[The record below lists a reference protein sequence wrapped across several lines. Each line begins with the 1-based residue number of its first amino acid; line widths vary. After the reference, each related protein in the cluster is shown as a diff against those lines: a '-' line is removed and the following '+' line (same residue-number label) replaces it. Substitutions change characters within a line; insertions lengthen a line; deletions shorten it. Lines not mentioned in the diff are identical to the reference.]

1 MGQWFESTRVRQL
14 RKSKVKVT
22 IGPYTN
28 WFGPYQIAKLVFFW
42 KKEDNDQDPDDD
54 IVYRFGDFLSGP
66 KDKPSL
72 LLRFCQWLDS
82 KKERKIKVHIDNYD
96 VWSAD
101 HTLAFVIYPVLL
113 KLKEIKMGSPFVD
126 DEDVPEHLRSTNA
139 QPKVH
144 EYDTDE
150 FHDARWD
157 YVLDEMIWAFEQ
169 HKIGEEWMEQ
179 YTSGTIDLSFEKEEG
194 TTLSKLVQGP
204 NHTYTRAEDKI
215 ANHRARMDNGRRLFA
230 KYYESLWH

>member
-1 MGQWFESTRVRQL
+1 V
-14 RKSKVKVT
+14 KVK
-22 IGPYTN
+22 IGSYIN
-28 WFGPYQIAKLVFFW
+28 WFGPHQLARMVFFW
-42 KKEDNDQDPDDD
+42 KDPNNDLGPDED
-54 IVYRFGDFLSGP
+54 IVYRFGTYLSGP

-72 LLRFCQWLDS
+72 LLKFCQWLYE
-82 KKERKIKVHIDNYD
+82 KRKRKIQIHIDNYD

-101 HTLAFVIYPVLL
+101 HTLAFVIHPVLL
-113 KLKEIKMGSPFVD
+113 KLKEIKMGSPYVD
-126 DEDVPEHLRSTNA
+126 DEDVPEHLRSINA

-169 HKIGEEWMEQ
+169 HKMGDEWLDQ
-179 YTSGTIDLSFEKEEG
+179 YTSGQVDIKFVKEEG
-194 TTLSKLVQGP
+194 NKYSTLVHGP
-204 NHTYTRAEDKI
+204 NHTYTRMEDKI
-215 ANHRARMDNGRRLFA
+215 AAHRARMDNGRRLFA